1 MTTSNLNEPGVP
13 NKPLVLTATDFT
25 EEHSRNLGRQH
36 TGRPLG
42 SQQRAAKRRAAG
54 SERRPEEHELGQR
67 ATFNEQ
73 RSGERRVASG
83 EWRATATSIEVA
95 SDELRATRRRATCSR
110 AAWWR
115 VAGDG
120 RRAAWRNMA
129 VHSGVPNK
137 PMVLAATGALWIAR
151 PAVAAAHRRAVR
163 RRAAGSERRTTCI
176 GW

>member
-73 RSGERRVASG
+73 RSGERRVPG
-83 EWRATATSIEVA
+83 
-95 SDELRATRRRATCSR
+95 
-110 AAWWR
+110 
-115 VAGDG
+115 
-120 RRAAWRNMA
+120 
-129 VHSGVPNK
+129 
-137 PMVLAATGALWIAR
+137 GA
-151 PAVAAAHRRAVR
+151 H
-163 RRAAGSERRTTCI
+163 RAAGDEPPATVGGALRAMSSAGGERRTVGHEACKPR
-176 GW
+176 